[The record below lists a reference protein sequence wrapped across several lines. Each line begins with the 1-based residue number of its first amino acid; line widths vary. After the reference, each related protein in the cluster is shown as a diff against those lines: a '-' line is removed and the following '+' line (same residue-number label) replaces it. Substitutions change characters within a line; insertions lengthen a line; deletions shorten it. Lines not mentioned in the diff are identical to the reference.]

1 MTLKNFTIVGYS
13 GHSYLC
19 IEAAVSLGLDILGY
33 YDVVEK
39 LVNPYKLQFLGN
51 EEQIKIDHQP
61 IISIGNNSIREKVY
75 NKLLLNKICLDRSI
89 LHPNAII
96 SNTSLIEK
104 QTFVSAGVVINPQVQ
119 ISKGC
124 IINTGALIEHESRI
138 GSFTHVGPGAV
149 LAGNVS
155 VGDKSMIG
163 ANAVIKQG
171 VKIGNNVMIGAGAVI
186 IRDVPNNVTIVGNPG
201 RIIR

>member
-1 MTLKNFTIVGYS
+1 MTLKNLTIVGYS

-19 IEAAVSLGLDILGY
+19 IEAFVSLDLEILGY
-33 YDVVEK
+33 YDIVEK

-61 IISIGNNSIREKVY
+61 FISIGNNSIREKVY

-89 LHPNAII
+89 SHPSAII

-138 GSFTHVGPGAV
+138 GSFTHIGPGAV

-155 VGDKSMIG
+155 VGDRSMIG